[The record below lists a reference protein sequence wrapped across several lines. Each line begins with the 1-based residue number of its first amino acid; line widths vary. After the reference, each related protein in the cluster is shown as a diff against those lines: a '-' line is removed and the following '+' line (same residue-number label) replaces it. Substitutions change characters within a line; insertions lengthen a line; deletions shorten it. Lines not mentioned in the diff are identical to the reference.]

1 MVASNRKKQV
11 SRRRVQK
18 GGELTGESAMMK
30 IQEREAK
37 EKTQDEQRQYRAI
50 QKIRIQEKK
59 ELHTRGVHARKIER
73 FRRNILCDNRL
84 DDIGI
89 GHLRIPI
96 PDPEKE
102 AQVRENEGK
111 QADSLPYSLPD
122 LWEDGNPFDGRR
134 EAVEDSGFISLGDTS
149 EWRV

>member
-1 MVASNRKKQV
+1 MSGYSHPYWRARRKNR
-11 SRRRVQK
+11 
-18 GGELTGESAMMK
+18 
-30 IQEREAK
+30 
-37 EKTQDEQRQYRAI
+37 
-50 QKIRIQEKK
+50 RIS
-59 ELHTRGVHARKIER
+59 
-73 FRRNILCDNRL
+73 RL

-102 AQVRENEGK
+102 AQVPENEGK

-134 EAVEDSGFISLGDTS
+134 EAVEDSGFISLGTRNGTS
-149 EWRV
+149 STE